1 MADTDALIAVKGLTL
16 AYGIYMVQQH
26 LEFTIN
32 RGEIFIIMEDSG
44 C

>member
-1 MADTDALIAVKGLTL
+1 MADMDALIAVKDLTL
-16 AYGIYMVQQH
+16 ACGICMVQQH